1 MRDSYLSAHLIHR
14 PARIE
19 LFLLLVENYR
29 RGAIQIKSKF
39 RSPYLCFC
47 AKKIDKWDLFYQL
60 YCSRPRFWKKN
71 GGWTKKSF
79 RETPAAFFL
88 NCSLL
93 SACEFHCSSSLFF
106 RPYVSIWKNDESGIH
121 FEKKMGI
128 LILFLTWFVSIL
140 KKWRFRIHFYY
151 KRGFKNV
158 IFLSC
163 T

>member
-1 MRDSYLSAHLIHR
+1 MIVIFLHTWFIVLQGLNLSFYLLKIIAAGS
-14 PARIE
+14 
-19 LFLLLVENYR
+19 
-29 RGAIQIKSKF
+29 IQIKSNF
-39 RSPYLCFC
+39 RSPFLCFC
-47 AKKIDKWDLFYQL
+47 AKKLINGTYFTNYTTPDPAFGKKRGLDEKIFSWD
-60 YCSRPRFWKKN
+60 PR
-71 GGWTKKSF
+71 SI
-79 RETPAAFFL
+79 FL

-106 RPYVSIWKNDESGIH
+106 RPYVSIWKNNESGIH

-128 LILFLTWFVSIL
+128 LILFLTWNVSIL